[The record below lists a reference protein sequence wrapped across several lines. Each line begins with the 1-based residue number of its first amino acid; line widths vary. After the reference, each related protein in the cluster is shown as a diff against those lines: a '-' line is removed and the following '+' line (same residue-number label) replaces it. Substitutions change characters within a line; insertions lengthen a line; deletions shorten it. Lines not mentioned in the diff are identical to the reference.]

1 MAATATYER
10 SRRGASGMV
19 NGSLAYDFGALE
31 RQLED
36 TGRMDPDLYTLPM
49 EETSA
54 DVISRAHE
62 HTKARVRPAQHVSPV
77 MVLGA
82 MAVAVLMV
90 MVVLS
95 YVELATISDSVVS
108 MRSQVSDLETRQVA
122 LQTQYEQA
130 FDLDAAAFGAEFRE
144 RVTMYYKDVRVT
156 IGQNE
161 GGAAVLQWS
170 KNGFDHLLAL
180 PDTEMGLRGG
190 LMPLFVE
197 ELEMVESKTA

>member
-90 MVVLS
+90 LVVLS

-130 FDLDAAAFGAEFRE
+130 FDLVSIKERAMAAGMSLPSDSQ
-144 RVTMYYKDVRVT
+144 VYYIDLSDPDNAVVYEQESD
-156 IGQNE
+156 G
-161 GGAAVLQWS
+161 VLQVLEQVWQS
-170 KNGFDHLLAL
+170 ILHA
-180 PDTEMGLRGG
+180 
-190 LMPLFVE
+190 VE
-197 ELEMVESKTA
+197 YFR

>member
-77 MVLGA
+77 MVPGA

-130 FDLDAAAFGAEFRE
+130 FDLVSIKEQALAAGMSLPSDSQ
-144 RVTMYYKDVRVT
+144 VYYIDLSDPDNAVVYE
-156 IGQNE
+156 QESE
-161 GGAAVLQWS
+161 GVLQVLEQVWQS
-170 KNGFDHLLAL
+170 ILHA
-180 PDTEMGLRGG
+180 
-190 LMPLFVE
+190 VE
-197 ELEMVESKTA
+197 YFR

>member
-130 FDLDAAAFGAEFRE
+130 FDLVSIKEQALAAGMSLPSDSQ
-144 RVTMYYKDVRVT
+144 VYYIDLSDPDNAVVYEQESD
-156 IGQNE
+156 G
-161 GGAAVLQWS
+161 VLQVLEQVWQS
-170 KNGFDHLLAL
+170 ILHA
-180 PDTEMGLRGG
+180 
-190 LMPLFVE
+190 VE
-197 ELEMVESKTA
+197 YFR

>member
-130 FDLDAAAFGAEFRE
+130 FDLVSIKEQALAAGMSLPSDSQ
-144 RVTMYYKDVRVT
+144 VYYIDLSDPDNAVVYE
-156 IGQNE
+156 QESE
-161 GGAAVLQWS
+161 GVLQVLEQVWQS
-170 KNGFDHLLAL
+170 ILHA
-180 PDTEMGLRGG
+180 
-190 LMPLFVE
+190 VE
-197 ELEMVESKTA
+197 YFR

>member
-82 MAVAVLMV
+82 VAVAVLMV

-95 YVELATISDSVVS
+95 YVELATISDNVVS
-108 MRSQVSDLETRQVA
+108 MRSQVSELETRQVT
-122 LQTQYEQA
+122 LMTQYEQA
-130 FDLDAAAFGAEFRE
+130 FDLVSIKEQALAAGMSLPSDSQVYYIDLSDPDNAVVYEQESQGMTYVLEQVWESILRAVEYFR
-144 RVTMYYKDVRVT
+144 
-156 IGQNE
+156 
-161 GGAAVLQWS
+161 
-170 KNGFDHLLAL
+170 
-180 PDTEMGLRGG
+180 
-190 LMPLFVE
+190 
-197 ELEMVESKTA
+197 

>member
-82 MAVAVLMV
+82 VAVAVLMV

-95 YVELATISDSVVS
+95 YVELATISDNVVS
-108 MRSQVSDLETRQVA
+108 MRSQVSELETRQVT
-122 LQTQYEQA
+122 LMTQYEQA
-130 FDLDAAAFGAEFRE
+130 FDLVSIKEQALAAGMSLPSDSQVYYIDLSDPDNAVVYEQESQGVTYVLEQVWASILRAVEYFR
-144 RVTMYYKDVRVT
+144 
-156 IGQNE
+156 
-161 GGAAVLQWS
+161 
-170 KNGFDHLLAL
+170 
-180 PDTEMGLRGG
+180 
-190 LMPLFVE
+190 
-197 ELEMVESKTA
+197 

>member
-82 MAVAVLMV
+82 VAVAVLMV
-90 MVVLS
+90 LVVLS

-130 FDLDAAAFGAEFRE
+130 FDLVSIKERAMAAGMSLPSDSQ
-144 RVTMYYKDVRVT
+144 VYYIDLSDPDNAVVYEQESD
-156 IGQNE
+156 G
-161 GGAAVLQWS
+161 VLQVLEQVWQS
-170 KNGFDHLLAL
+170 ILHA
-180 PDTEMGLRGG
+180 
-190 LMPLFVE
+190 VE
-197 ELEMVESKTA
+197 YFR

>member
-82 MAVAVLMV
+82 VAVAVLMV

-95 YVELATISDSVVS
+95 YVELATISDNVVS
-108 MRSQVSDLETRQVA
+108 MRSQVSELETRQVT
-122 LQTQYEQA
+122 LMTQYEQA
-130 FDLDAAAFGAEFRE
+130 FDLVSIKEQALAAGMSLPSDSQVYYIDLSDPDNAVVYEQESQGVTYVLEQVWESILRAVEYFR
-144 RVTMYYKDVRVT
+144 
-156 IGQNE
+156 
-161 GGAAVLQWS
+161 
-170 KNGFDHLLAL
+170 
-180 PDTEMGLRGG
+180 
-190 LMPLFVE
+190 
-197 ELEMVESKTA
+197 